1 MSIIGRDEINIPLI
15 ISNFFCAL
23 IFVSG
28 LILHKGVYV
37 FSFNY
42 EFTGHLQ
49 RNISADSAGRY
60 LEKKHLSDNVL
71 AWYWNYV
78 CMILKLICFIPD

>member
-1 MSIIGRDEINIPLI
+1 MNIPLI

-49 RNISADSAGRY
+49 RNISADSAGKY
-60 LEKKHLSDNVL
+60 LEK
-71 AWYWNYV
+71 
-78 CMILKLICFIPD
+78 